1 MQNNL
6 NPGSQEDQFDE
17 KNGGKKSRGNIPLI
31 DVLKILQVLKV
42 NATVKRVFV
51 QPPSS
56 TFVESQ
62 LVQVTPVLW
71 IRNYLI
77 RIRPRKSFGSVFGSG
92 SLPYLAQYIKKNS
105 VQDLAFLY
113 LKQHCCPESCHLIFN
128 YVVSFLK
135 KKNSEV

>member
-1 MQNNL
+1 LQNDL
-6 NPGSQEDQFDE
+6 NTGSQEDQFDE

-51 QPPSS
+51 QSPSS

-71 IRNYLI
+71 IRNYLF
-77 RIRPRKSFGSVFGSG
+77 RIRPRKSFGSG

-113 LKQHCCPESCHLIFN
+113 LKQHCCPESCHLIF
-128 YVVSFLK
+128 
-135 KKNSEV
+135 